1 MPDTITFHV
10 VPFLITFNLVKDC
23 HEVLLDAKLS
33 LEQAVAARTFDSSAV
48 V

>member
-1 MPDTITFHV
+1 MPNTIMFHV
-10 VPFLITFNLVKDC
+10 TSFLIMFNLVKDY

-33 LEQAVAARTFDSSAV
+33 LGQAVAARMFDLSAV